1 MQGMWEGIILCVIA
15 GIAGTAAA
23 AWGLDTVTAW
33 TQANMGS
40 NMAFWWV
47 WQIDHVTLLCAGAF
61 VTFAIAVLGSVVSLR
76 AIRTNV
82 RAVMQDGSARSGS
95 RREGRVVRSL
105 VATQV
110 MAVTVLMF
118 VGVLS
123 GVMAERVVKMDPG
136 YDPTNLLQVDLSP
149 SPDRFETP
157 RARAMIFRNV
167 QARLSENPA
176 IQSALLRARIGEPRS
191 EGGVFVL
198 RDAAPSPNRPSA
210 NIVATLGSVATLGID
225 LVSGRLFETSD
236 DDSRTPVVLVSR
248 SLATTQWG
256 NQSPIGKQ
264 VRFAGAAD
272 TLEWRTVVGVVT
284 DVLYGNPL
292 SRDRSTDAIYVPLL
306 QAGVPDAFVFVRH
319 RGNEVAGRQALNDVF
334 GAVDPL
340 LVPGTV
346 FRASEVIEKSA
357 LITRGMT
364 KLFGGCFVFA
374 LLLAI
379 AGTYGLMSRSIG
391 LRTREIGVRRALG
404 ATDAIAT
411 RMLLARGARQLGVG
425 TLLAAPI
432 LIAIGVGAT
441 SYLPL
446 GGAVA
451 AASGVLV
458 SVAII
463 AAVLAA
469 TWLPTRKVLRV
480 ELRDALW
487 RD

>member
-1 MQGMWEGIILCVIA
+1 
-15 GIAGTAAA
+15 
-23 AWGLDTVTAW
+23 
-33 TQANMGS
+33 
-40 NMAFWWV
+40 
-47 WQIDHVTLLCAGAF
+47 
-61 VTFAIAVLGSVVSLR
+61 
-76 AIRTNV
+76 
-82 RAVMQDGSARSGS
+82 
-95 RREGRVVRSL
+95 
-105 VATQV
+105 
-110 MAVTVLMF
+110 
-118 VGVLS
+118 
-123 GVMAERVVKMDPG
+123 
-136 YDPTNLLQVDLSP
+136 
-149 SPDRFETP
+149 
-157 RARAMIFRNV
+157 
-167 QARLSENPA
+167 
-176 IQSALLRARIGEPRS
+176 
-191 EGGVFVL
+191 
-198 RDAAPSPNRPSA
+198 
-210 NIVATLGSVATLGID
+210 
-225 LVSGRLFETSD
+225 VSGRLFETSD

-248 SLATTQWG
+248 SLATTQG
-256 NQSPIGKQ
+256 GKQSTIGKQ

-441 SYLPL
+441 SYLPF